1 MRIWRAL
8 VCLERKLMPLGLSR
22 VLFVLDKSALI
33 EWRTPMRSS
42 GGFAKFPEL
51 QNGQHNGWPC
61 AHFGSPTHFRRLTAI
76 LRTRSIWSVRVNL
89 KNTRWL
95 GAHGELTR
103 QCISGLSPAKSR
115 SAKMGANLPHAR
127 KGSVEKLAS
136 TAESQ
141 RACDT
146 SHSGSRPRG
155 VSMFLGD
162 SGRMTGKPEVMDMA
176 QHT

>member
-1 MRIWRAL
+1 
-8 VCLERKLMPLGLSR
+8 MPLGLSR

-127 KGSVEKLAS
+127 KAV
-136 TAESQ
+136 TAEVASSSLVVPAILSKRVRRISLKPS
-141 RACDT
+141 RARKG
-146 SHSGSRPRG
+146 HVSRPFCALC
-155 VSMFLGD
+155 SDPQSFI
-162 SGRMTGKPEVMDMA
+162 
-176 QHT
+176 